1 MEVDSQQKTRPL
13 THYQKLNNMY
23 NLPAPFRVF
32 PLPNLVPHNPL
43 SLIHIIYVWLYQ
55 TIIPSKSKIEPSYQ
69 GWFSPCTRSV
79 HVTDDRSIRGLWEQG
94 FYGKGS
100 LSRSE
105 PNWLDGEKARREN
118 KGAVT
123 SEEYTRKRR
132 AERQMLKW
140 DRARKE
146 RQAIDQ
152 KLVEEAEASQ
162 QKYCTISDR
171 TESQDRLEIKTEYL
185 VPTQRVLS
193 PVGPME
199 ILSLPNS
206 YDDLFCLLRSESN
219 NEEIAPRSPLPP
231 TGPLEFLSLPN
242 SRSDLTTSPLPD
254 KSGDSFEAS
263 LRGRN
268 ASSQLDSEQFP
279 SPMDINPSEE
289 KYAYGDS
296 CGKQQYRDKRGF
308 EGTCRSNVP
317 VTAQVLE
324 TPKQNDELIKLPT
337 HFDFNGNSATYIT
350 NSQDT
355 RISDIA
361 KNEVKIEVELSG
373 SLGKNV
379 ENPPEC
385 AEISDTIA
393 NEEHFQLT
401 LQEAFFLSYAFGCLQ
416 VLDPTTK
423 LPIPAKILFQRCQK
437 ESHFPPQ
444 SNQVTPPDDS
454 FLVNYVVYHHFRSL
468 GWVVRSGIKF
478 SVDYML
484 YNRGPVFSHAEF
496 AILILPSYSDPYW
509 SSTDYLKEYSQRKQ
523 HRSWAWMSCIN
534 RVITQVKKTL
544 VLCYVDIPRPLSIE
558 EENDLSP
565 KSILAR
571 YTVREFIL
579 NRFLANR
586 MRA

>member
-1 MEVDSQQKTRPL
+1 MEADSQQKTRPL
-13 THYQKLNNMY
+13 THYQKLNIMY
-23 NLPAPFRVF
+23 NLPAPFRIF

-43 SLIHIIYVWLYQ
+43 SLIHIIYVWVYQ
-55 TIIPSKSKIEPSYQ
+55 TIIPSKSKIEPVYQ
-69 GWFSPCTRSV
+69 GWFSPCTRSI
-79 HVTDDRSIRGLWEQG
+79 HVTDERSIRGLWEQG

-118 KGAVT
+118 KGVVT

-162 QKYCTISDR
+162 QKPCILSDR
-171 TESQDRLEIKTEYL
+171 TGSQVSLEIKSEYL
-185 VPTQRVLS
+185 APKQRVLP

-199 ILSLPNS
+199 LLSLPNS
-206 YDDLFCLLRSESN
+206 NEDLYCLLRSESD
-219 NEEIAPRSPLPP
+219 NEEILPTSPLPP
-231 TGPLEFLSLPN
+231 TGPLELLSLPN
-242 SRSDLTTSPLPD
+242 SRSDLTTPLLPE
-254 KSGDSFEAS
+254 KLSESFEAS
-263 LRGRN
+263 QEGTD
-268 ASSQLDSEQFP
+268 ASCHLDSEQLP
-279 SPMDINPSEE
+279 SPVDSNSSSEE
-289 KYAYGDS
+289 KNAHGDL
-296 CGKQQYRDKRGF
+296 CGKLQHRDKKVF
-308 EGTCRSNVP
+308 KGTCRSDMP
-317 VTAQVLE
+317 VTAQVFGN
-324 TPKQNDELIKLPT
+324 PKQNDNLINLST
-337 HFDFNGNSATYIT
+337 HFDFNSDSVSCIT

-355 RISDIA
+355 RISA
-361 KNEVKIEVELSG
+361 SAENEAELSE
-373 SLGKNV
+373 SSGKNF
-379 ENPPEC
+379 ENVPKC
-385 AEISDTIA
+385 TEISDAIA

-401 LQEAFFLSYAFGCLQ
+401 LQEAFFLSYAFGSLQ
-416 VLDPTTK
+416 VLDPATK
-423 LPIPAKILFQRCQK
+423 LPIPVKTLFHRCQK

-444 SNQVTPPDDS
+444 SNQITPPDDS

-544 VLCYVDIPRPLSIE
+544 VLCYVDIPRPLSNE
-558 EENDLSP
+558 EENKLSP